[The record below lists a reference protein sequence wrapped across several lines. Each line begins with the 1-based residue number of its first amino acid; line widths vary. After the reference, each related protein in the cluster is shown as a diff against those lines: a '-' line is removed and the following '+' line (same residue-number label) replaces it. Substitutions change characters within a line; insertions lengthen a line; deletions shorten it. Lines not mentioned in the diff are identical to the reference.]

1 MSWRFSFILAAL
13 SALPLFAQDLVRLP
27 PPPVDSAALR
37 EAARADSVRAA
48 AVDTLSDTVTY
59 SAPRIRFRGDR
70 FSLSGGAILKY
81 KASTLRADSIMYY
94 ADEDVVDAFGAPTI
108 EDPSNPSIH
117 GYRMRYNLQNR
128 VGTLYYGS
136 SEKDGQTFNGIE
148 VRRQVNS
155 DIYIARGD
163 LSTCDEKPEQHYYF
177 YARRMIVEPES
188 KVLSGPIVLNIADV
202 PLAVLPMAVVPLGKG
217 RRSGIIQPKF
227 GGDQSQGY
235 YLQNLGYYWALSD
248 YHDFQATTNIIE
260 GSEGTFQE
268 TNLNT
273 LYQWNKRYVWSGMV
287 GTQVFLPEFQPSQAA
302 GILDFKNDL
311 NLTPDGRQTLKGE
324 GRLQSSANVARDNAL
339 NEQQALEQTANAS
352 LGYRRQ
358 FDWNQAVLNV
368 GLLQNYNLT
377 QEHIDRNIPDLSFSV
392 SGPLIPESDDDPPL
406 DGKEPWYR
414 SWNWSYNNRF
424 NVNQVIR
431 PTLGTTPGDSTTY
444 AGYAD
449 QASLSGKYALGY
461 LNLTPSLN
469 GSQIWSAGERTGNP
483 ADPYRNA
490 VDPANGGYG
499 QYFAAWN
506 AGVSADTRIY
516 GIAQADDKPW
526 RVPGL
531 GHITAARHTLTP
543 TLSLTYA
550 PEIDSNPAFLPNP
563 KIGGTAYQAKQQTVG
578 FGLSNDFD
586 IKTVE
591 PGGDTLK
598 QKPVAEKVLTQNS
611 SISYNFASDVRPWSD
626 LTSSVTTYV
635 FPVPFTV
642 SASHRVYDDF
652 ADSAARNEETSPIL
666 QSWNVAWRWGREL
679 GGGFST
685 GLRMRDT
692 YGMPTDRFE
701 HTAWSAS
708 FNYGIAVGATRVGTN
723 GNDHDPLQRFVGAS
737 EVFQVTKTHQAG
749 AGLRIN
755 PTREWKMSYDTE
767 YNFTTGEFSR
777 HAFGFERT
785 LHCWQMVFHWNPVGV
800 TSGWDFVIR
809 IIDLP
814 DIKLETRDSRS
825 LR

>member
-1 MSWRFSFILAAL
+1 MSWRFIPILAAFA
-13 SALPLFAQDLVRLP
+13 ALPLFAQSLVRLP

-37 EAARADSVRAA
+37 AAARADSIAAA
-48 AVDTLSDTVTY
+48 AVADTVSDTVTY

-70 FSLSGGAILKY
+70 FSLSGGALLKY
-81 KASTLRADSIMYY
+81 KTATLRADSIMYY
-94 ADEDVVDAFGAPTI
+94 SDDDVVDAYGAPTI
-108 EDPSNPSIH
+108 EDPANPSIL
-117 GYRMRYNLQNR
+117 GYRMRYNLKNR

-177 YARRMIVEPES
+177 YARRMIVQPES
-188 KVLSGPIVLNIADV
+188 NVLSGPIVMNIADV
-202 PLAVLPMAVVPLGKG
+202 PLAVLPMMVMPLGKG
-217 RRSGIIQPKF
+217 RRSGILQPKF

-235 YLQNLGYYWALSD
+235 YLEGLGYYWALSD
-248 YHDFQATTNIIE
+248 YHDFKVSTDIIE
-260 GSEGTFQE
+260 GTSGTFE
-268 TNLNT
+268 NTRLNT
-273 LYQWNKRYVWSGMV
+273 FYQWNRRYVWSGTI

-302 GILDFKNDL
+302 GILDFSNDL
-311 NLTPDGRQTLKGE
+311 NLTPDGRQTLKGS

-339 NEQQALEQTANAS
+339 NEQQALEQTANAN

-358 FDWNQAVLNV
+358 FDWNQSVLNV
-368 GLLQNYNLT
+368 GVLQNYNLT
-377 QEHIDRNIPDLSFSV
+377 QEHIDRNIPDVSFQA
-392 SGPLIPESDDDPPL
+392 SGPLIPESEDDEPRT
-406 DGKEPWYR
+406 DGKDPWYR
-414 SWNWSYNNRF
+414 SWTWTYNNHF

-431 PTLGTTPGDSTTY
+431 PTRSGAQGDSTIY
-444 AGYAD
+444 AGYTD

-469 GSQIWSAGERTGNP
+469 GYQLWSAGERTGNP
-483 ADPYRNA
+483 ADPYRTA
-490 VDPANGGYG
+490 VDPGNGEYG
-499 QYFAAWN
+499 QYFAGWN
-506 AGVSADTRIY
+506 ASIGADTRIY

-526 RVPGL
+526 L
-531 GHITAARHTLTP
+531 GRYVAVRHTITP
-543 TLSLTYA
+543 TVSFTYA

-563 KIGGTAYQAKQQTVG
+563 KLGGTAYQAKQQAVG
-578 FGLSNDFD
+578 LSLSNDLD
-586 IKTVE
+586 VKTLE
-591 PGGDTLK
+591 DGSDST
-598 QKPVAEKVLTQNS
+598 KPKTANKKILTTSS

-626 LTSSVTTYV
+626 LSSSITSYA
-635 FPVPFTV
+635 FPVPLTL
-642 SASHRVYDDF
+642 SATHRVYDDF
-652 ADSAARNEETSPIL
+652 ADSAARNEETSFIL
-666 QSWNVAWRWGREL
+666 QSWNFGWRKGLEV

-685 GLRMRDT
+685 GLRVRDT
-692 YGMPTDRFE
+692 RGLPTDHFE

-708 FNYGIAVGATRVGTN
+708 FNYGIAIGATRVGTTGQDN
-723 GNDHDPLQRFVGAS
+723 GLQRFVGSS
-737 EVFQVTKTHQAG
+737 EVYQLTKTHQAG

-755 PTREWKMSYDTE
+755 PTKEWKMSYDTE

-785 LHCWQMVFHWNPVGV
+785 LHCWQMAFHWNPVGV

-814 DIKLETRDSRS
+814 DVKLETRDSRS
-825 LR
+825 MR

>member
-1 MSWRFSFILAAL
+1 MSWRFSFILAAFA
-13 SALPLFAQDLVRLP
+13 ALPLFAQDLVRLP

-37 EAARADSVRAA
+37 EAARADSLRAA

-70 FSLSGGAILKY
+70 FSLSGGALLKY
-81 KASTLRADSIMYY
+81 KASTLRADSILYY
-94 ADEDVVDAFGAPTI
+94 SDEDVVDAFGAPTI
-108 EDPSNPSIH
+108 EDPSNPSII

-377 QEHIDRNIPDLSFSV
+377 QEHIDRNIPDVSFAV
-392 SGPLIPESDDDPPL
+392 SGPLIPESEDDPPL

-414 SWNWSYNNRF
+414 SWNWNYNNSLL
-424 NVNQVIR
+424 VNQVIK
-431 PTLGTTPGDSTTY
+431 PATGSTSGDSNTY
-444 AGYAD
+444 SNYAD
-449 QASLSGKYALGY
+449 QASLSGKYTLGY
-461 LNLTPSLN
+461 VNLTPSLN
-469 GSQIWSAGERTGNP
+469 GSQLWSAGERTGNP
-483 ADPYRNA
+483 ADPSRNA
-490 VDPANGGYG
+490 VDPLGGGYG

-506 AGVSADTRIY
+506 ASISADTRIY
-516 GIAQADDKPW
+516 GITQAEDKPW
-526 RVPGL
+526 NGLWL
-531 GHITAARHTLTP
+531 GHITAARHTITP
-543 TLSLTYA
+543 TVSLTYA

-578 FGLSNDFD
+578 FGLSNDLD

-598 QKPVAEKVLTQNS
+598 QKPVAEKVLAQNS
-611 SISYNFASDVRPWSD
+611 SISYNFASEVRPWSD
-626 LTSSVTTYV
+626 LSSSVTTYV
-635 FPVPFTV
+635 FPVPLTL
-642 SASHRVYDDF
+642 SASHRVYDDY

-666 QSWNVAWRWGREL
+666 QSWNFGWRWGREL

-692 YGMPTDRFE
+692 RGLPTDRFE

-708 FNYGIAVGATRVGTN
+708 FNYGIAIGAARVGTN
-723 GNDHDPLQRFVGAS
+723 GEGNAAERFVGTS
-737 EVFQVTKTHQAG
+737 EIFQVTKTHQAS
-749 AGLRIN
+749 AGLKIN